1 MKLQWILGG
10 AIALSMVSCGGEKT
24 ENKEHSDK
32 SEVEFFS
39 SLSTEMDSISYAL
52 GVNISEG
59 FKKQKVTGISADK
72 MAKGF
77 NDFIAGSATMNGSE
91 CMNTI
96 QGFMMNHQMKV
107 QDTLSPEVMYEASL
121 LDSVSYAL
129 GVNVSESFKN
139 QGVDGLNGTLLAK
152 GYADFSKGN
161 PVIDGVS
168 ALNVLQAFMTKQQA
182 LKAEASKLE
191 AAPMIAE
198 GEAFLAENAKRP
210 EVTTLPS
217 GLQYEIVKEGNGEK
231 PTMMN
236 SVLAHYHGTLINGTV
251 FDSSVDRG
259 EPTEFPV
266 GGVIAGWTEAL
277 QLMPV
282 GSKWKLYVPYN
293 LAYGERGAGANIKPY
308 STLIF
313 DVELLKITK

>member
-10 AIALSMVSCGGEKT
+10 AIALSVVSCGGEKT
-24 ENKEHSDK
+24 EDKEHSEK
-32 SEVEFFS
+32 SEIVA
-39 SLSTEMDSISYAL
+39 SLNSEMDSISYAL

-77 NDFIAGSATMNGSE
+77 NDFLAGTATMNGSE

-107 QDTLSPEVMYEASL
+107 QDTLSPEVKYEASL

-161 PVIDGVS
+161 PVIDGVN

-217 GLQYEIVKEGNGEK
+217 GLQYEIIKEGKGEIPSIASK
-231 PTMMN
+231 VST
-236 SVLAHYHGTLINGTV
+236 HYHGTLIDGTV
-251 FDSSVDRG
+251 FDSSVERG
-259 EPTEFPV
+259 QPAQFGV
-266 GGVIAGWTEAL
+266 GQVIAGWTEAL

-282 GSKWKLYVPYN
+282 GSKWKLYIPYN
-293 LAYGERGAGANIKPY
+293 LAYGERGSGARIKPY
-308 STLIF
+308 SALVF
-313 DVELLKITK
+313 DIELLEIIK